1 MRFDGVRVSFVDR
14 YRDRRTFVVEEIGGS
29 RQMQV
34 SEWNSTIGGEMQED
48 DGRAT
53 MGEPTSVR
61 EESTEQAG
69 RGLLTLARG
78 LEAEAGA

>member
-1 MRFDGVRVSFVDR
+1 
-14 YRDRRTFVVEEIGGS
+14 
-29 RQMQV
+29 MQV

-61 EESTEQAG
+61 AESTEQAD